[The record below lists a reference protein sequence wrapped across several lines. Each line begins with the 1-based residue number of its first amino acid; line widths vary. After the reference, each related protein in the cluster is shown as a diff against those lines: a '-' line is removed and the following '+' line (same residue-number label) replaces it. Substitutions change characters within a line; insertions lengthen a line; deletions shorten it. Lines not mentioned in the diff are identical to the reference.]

1 MQKVCIVTTSLASGG
16 AERSTALLSQ
26 MLCSLGYNVHVVST
40 KNNIEY
46 AYSGTLFNLEKAI
59 HGSTSNWLKTKVLKA
74 YFKENN
80 FNYVIDNRPYGNFFK
95 EFLLYRVVF
104 GRAKIIKVI
113 RSFNLVTY
121 FPRNKFLAR
130 LVFGGVNKF
139 VAVSKEIKSEI
150 ELKYGFKNATVIY
163 NPINIEKSEKEI
175 KQFKPLDFKYILFF
189 GRVQE
194 ASKNL
199 SLLIDGYKRSQLP
212 RKQIKLVIL
221 GSGPDLNAVK
231 AKVKACGLVDFI
243 TFIPFQADPYNYVEL
258 AEFTVLTSRYEG
270 FPRSVVESLSMGTP
284 VISVNCKS
292 GPKEIIKDKYNGLLI
307 KNNCSETLA
316 TAMNTFVDNNE
327 LYFYCKK
334 NAKQSVKH
342 LSANKI
348 ALHWRKILLNE

>member
-26 MLCSLGYNVHVVST
+26 MLSSLGFNVHVVST

-59 HGSTSNWLKTKVLKA
+59 RGSDSNLLKIKVLKA

-80 FNYVIDNRPYGNFFK
+80 FKYVIDNRPYGNFLK

-104 GRAKIIKVI
+104 GRVNIIKVV
-113 RSFNLVTY
+113 RSFNLATY
-121 FPRNKFLAR
+121 LPKNKFLAR
-130 LVFGGVNKF
+130 LVFGGVNRF
-139 VAVSKEIKSEI
+139 IAVSNEIKTEI
-150 ELKYGFKNATVIY
+150 ELRYGFKNATVIY
-163 NPINIEKSEKEI
+163 NPIKIDKSQKDR

-199 SLLIDGYKRSQLP
+199 SLLIDGYKGSQLP
-212 RKQIKLVIL
+212 QKQIKLVIL

-231 AKVKACGLVDFI
+231 AKVKDFGLVDLI
-243 TFIPFQADPYNYVEL
+243 TFIPFQPNPYNYVEL
-258 AEFTVLTSRYEG
+258 AHFTVLTSRYEG

-292 GPKEIIKDKYNGLLI
+292 GPKEIIEDKYNGLLI

-316 TAMNTFVDNNE
+316 TAMNTFVDNKE
-327 LYFYCKK
+327 LYSYCKK

-342 LSANKI
+342 LSADKI
-348 ALHWRKILLNE
+348 ALHWQKILLNE